1 MRHIQYYR
9 RIVYGAECSHDPILY
24 IIKKK
29 REIFCACWMT
39 FFILIV
45 IPLPCTKLS
54 TYFSEHD
61 KEHTAGAPVSKYIM
75 LSTPWHPILPLIF
88 AKVLACSA
96 PVFFTSVL
104 YFNSCSLSR
113 KFFHKF
119 ITTEFVNVT
128 SILSVK
134 PFKFPKIY

>member
-29 REIFCACWMT
+29 REIFCACWLT

-54 TYFSEHD
+54 TYFFRTRQRAH
-61 KEHTAGAPVSKYIM
+61 GGCNGQQIM
-75 LSTPWHPILPLIF
+75 LSTPWHLILPLIF

-96 PVFFTSVL
+96 PVFFTFVL
-104 YFNSCSLSR
+104 YFKSCSLSR